1 MNINENIKNFR
12 KLEKKTNVHVSS
24 TLGLNLN
31 VQTLEIITGKHFNTF
46 LI

>member
-1 MNINENIKNFR
+1 MNINENIKNLR
-12 KLEKKTNVHVSS
+12 KLEKKNVHVSS